1 MAKSFWK
8 NWCADIRM
16 EKGDFDYN
24 SIATNVSGEVAEKL
38 LELSNADN
46 VVDAFTTCVM
56 YMGANHHDLVERA
69 EQYGVQFSTY
79 DRALGALMLG
89 VHPKMDAM
97 IRGCNDNAAWPIQD
111 ADGKY
116 IVGVNT
122 DQLRNNGDQARAAV
136 AVMMELIALH
146 NAGKC
151 DLQTGRDLPTE
162 DEMVERI
169 GWLKAKYVG
178 LL

>member
-16 EKGDFDYN
+16 ERGDLDYKN
-24 SIATNVSGEVAEKL
+24 IAANIDNDTAEKML
-38 LELSNADN
+38 ALSNSDN
-46 VVDAFTTCVM
+46 VVDTFTNCVM
-56 YMGANHHDLVERA
+56 YMGGNHHDLVERA
-69 EQYGVQFSTY
+69 EQYGVQFSPY
-79 DRALGALMLG
+79 DRALGELMIG
-89 VHPKMDAM
+89 VHPAMDAM
-97 IRGCNDNAAWPIQD
+97 VHGCNDLATWPIQD
-111 ADGKY
+111 ADDKY
-116 IVGVNT
+116 IIGVNT
-122 DQLRNNGDQARAAV
+122 SQLKYGGDKARAAV
-136 AVMMELIALH
+136 AVMMELVALH

-169 GWLKAKYVG
+169 GWLKAKNVG